1 MKKMRSEMTL
11 HVLAY
16 HLERAMS
23 LFAIAGLL

>member
-1 MKKMRSEMTL
+1 MKKMLSEMSL

-16 HLERAMS
+16 NLERAMS